1 MFVAKT
7 FTIGC
12 KVLFLAP
19 KWSETS
25 RNANV
30 DYSGEGGRGH
40 PYTPMIC
47 WNFSKSN
54 CQCSLKPPLI
64 QVTAQSTDHMCRPES
79 SGNVES

>member
-30 DYSGEGGRGH
+30 DYSGKGGRG
-40 PYTPMIC
+40 
-47 WNFSKSN
+47 
-54 CQCSLKPPLI
+54 Q
-64 QVTAQSTDHMCRPES
+64 
-79 SGNVES
+79 G

>member
-25 RNANV
+25 RNANF
-30 DYSGEGGRGH
+30 DSGEGGRGH

-54 CQCSLKPPLI
+54 VL
-64 QVTAQSTDHMCRPES
+64 
-79 SGNVES
+79 